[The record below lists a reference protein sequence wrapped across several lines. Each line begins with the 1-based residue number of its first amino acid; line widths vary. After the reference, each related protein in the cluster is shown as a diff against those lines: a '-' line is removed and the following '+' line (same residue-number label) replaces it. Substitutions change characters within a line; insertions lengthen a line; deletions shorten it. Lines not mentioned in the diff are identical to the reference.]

1 MLTTQEIAKRVYQ
14 KLKQSDL
21 PGFISGEVAYER
33 VDYSKEDVVVI
44 PHDATGLNSR
54 RFGAIKVNIHVPDIN
69 ISTTANPTYIKYNDR
84 LLEILNKVTPILK
97 KHYEKGKGYN
107 WTIESISPAMK
118 EQGHNEH
125 FISIHLS
132 ITIREKNI

>member
-14 KLKQSDL
+14 KLKQSEI
-21 PGFISGEVAYER
+21 PGYISGEIGYER
-33 VDYSKEDVVVI
+33 IDYTKEDVIII
-44 PHDATGLNSR
+44 PHDVEGLNSR

-69 ISTTANPTYIKYNDR
+69 ISTVANPTYVKHNKR
-84 LLEILNKVTPILK
+84 LLDILNKVIAVLK
-97 KHYEKGKGYN
+97 KHYETEKGYN
-107 WTIESISPAMK
+107 WTVGSISPAMK